1 MYSGTSLIGPSL
13 GPKKFGP
20 IKEVAILMR
29 LESTPELYLGP
40 TRGGHYNEV
49 VLLQRWPLSKVS
61 LYVLN
66 TVWILSIKH
75 KQESSIISNYNMIY
89 SMHIILK
96 KIKKSKTMLVQ
107 KIMRNLLIT

>member
-49 VLLQRWPLSKVS
+49 VLLQSLLLSKVS
-61 LYVLN
+61 LYFISDNCLGEQPFLLAVTLFA
-66 TVWILSIKH
+66 KPD
-75 KQESSIISNYNMIY
+75 SSFS
-89 SMHIILK
+89 
-96 KIKKSKTMLVQ
+96 
-107 KIMRNLLIT
+107 